1 MKKMFVIV
9 EGRRG
14 IFIQVENEVLTS
26 VYQLQKENVP
36 IFGNS
41 AELPNIQ
48 NDLKNRFGKVDEVYV
63 FVRDKLYATQFCS
76 SEEEVVEKVKATIQ
90 KMKGQGESLKTTD
103 FAYKTHLFRD
113 TYLNAI
119 YKTNSILSLKN
130 FFKDIG
136 WGEVKYIGPLE
147 LFIFVNNVE
156 QYKNA
161 ILMPIS
167 NGFIFF
173 DNKKIFLS
181 NKENLELLT
190 KGVEE
195 IFVTYPDPLIDN
207 NTSFNEIRQL
217 VPQLKQGR
225 PWLTLKGVKT
235 IPGEGI
241 EWGYLIYYFENS
253 SAWREDFNFVAEAK
267 EKAFVNLEEK
277 LEAVSGPEKRNISSM
292 AESGLEITEET
303 EVASPRQP
311 RNKEAKP
318 KLEGAKKSV
327 EKKEEKQKLERRK
340 LERRN
345 ASPPTRAAISSNFS
359 FKALLVAS
367 VIFGLVLLGSYFLPG
382 VLPYKEI
389 SVNLQKV
396 SLDAILNNQ
405 PTTLLFQNQKEFYEG
420 KFYVLNDGSKDLG
433 TFTDKATGLE
443 EAAALG
449 SQIKVFE
456 ITKAGNLEVTRTQ
469 ILS

>member
-1 MKKMFVIV
+1 
-9 EGRRG
+9 
-14 IFIQVENEVLTS
+14 
-26 VYQLQKENVP
+26 
-36 IFGNS
+36 
-41 AELPNIQ
+41 
-48 NDLKNRFGKVDEVYV
+48 
-63 FVRDKLYATQFCS
+63 
-76 SEEEVVEKVKATIQ
+76 
-90 KMKGQGESLKTTD
+90 
-103 FAYKTHLFRD
+103 
-113 TYLNAI
+113 
-119 YKTNSILSLKN
+119 
-130 FFKDIG
+130 
-136 WGEVKYIGPLE
+136 
-147 LFIFVNNVE
+147 
-156 QYKNA
+156 
-161 ILMPIS
+161 
-167 NGFIFF
+167 
-173 DNKKIFLS
+173 
-181 NKENLELLT
+181 
-190 KGVEE
+190 
-195 IFVTYPDPLIDN
+195 
-207 NTSFNEIRQL
+207 
-217 VPQLKQGR
+217 
-225 PWLTLKGVKT
+225 
-235 IPGEGI
+235 
-241 EWGYLIYYFENS
+241 
-253 SAWREDFNFVAEAK
+253 
-267 EKAFVNLEEK
+267 
-277 LEAVSGPEKRNISSM
+277 M

-405 PTTLLFQNQKEFYEG
+405 PTTLLFQNQKEFYDG